1 MNSGYGYPQDYSP
14 PKKMKKKEQ
23 KTHKTRN
30 TMKLKSKDEII
41 TYLIESIEDQAKAYY
56 TEKDILK
63 GQIDALKWVLSLNP
77 KASVTLPMEEEDL
90 PFKPEPIPNT

>member
-41 TYLIESIEDQAKAYY
+41 TYLIESIEDQAKAY
-56 TEKDILK
+56 
-63 GQIDALKWVLSLNP
+63 
-77 KASVTLPMEEEDL
+77 
-90 PFKPEPIPNT
+90 

>member
-1 MNSGYGYPQDYSP
+1 
-14 PKKMKKKEQ
+14 
-23 KTHKTRN
+23 
-30 TMKLKSKDEII
+30 MKLKSKDEII

-63 GQIDALKWVLSLNP
+63 GQVDALKWVLGLYP
-77 KASVTLPMEEEDL
+77 KASVSLPNEEEDL

>member
-1 MNSGYGYPQDYSP
+1 
-14 PKKMKKKEQ
+14 
-23 KTHKTRN
+23 
-30 TMKLKSKDEII
+30 MKLKSKDEII

-63 GQIDALKWVLSLNP
+63 GQVDALKWVLGLYKNED
-77 KASVTLPMEEEDL
+77 KQEEDL